1 MNKIV
6 VDIDHLA
13 DLARLDLTDEEKA
26 IIAPQLNNI
35 LTYVGKLAEVDTSGV
50 SPNVS
55 ITDLR
60 NIWREDVV
68 VACDDETQKLCLD
81 AFPKKVGTALSV
93 PGIFEERT
101 E

>member
-13 DLARLDLTDEEKA
+13 DLARLELTDEEKA
-26 IIAPQLNNI
+26 TIAPQLESI
-35 LTYVGKLAEVDTSGV
+35 LAYVGKLAEVDTSEV
-50 SPNVS
+50 SPAAYITEAKNVFRADE
-55 ITDLR
+55 IK
-60 NIWREDVV
+60 E
-68 VACDDETQKLCLD
+68 CDPEIRARAVE
-81 AFPKKVGTALSV
+81 AFPKKVGSALSV